1 MSFQS
6 TVLALVFDLSLVFV
20 ARRRLRRMTD
30 WKSVLREEISRDRIV
45 ELTCP
50 PVVLAFAG
58 ATVKE
63 IGDD

>member
-1 MSFQS
+1 MGWAQ
-6 TVLALVFDLSLVFV
+6 VLDGSLAFWVH
-20 ARRRLRRMTD
+20 RTLRRMTD